1 MKKLSTILA
10 AGILAFF
17 FSSQIGASG
26 IFAQTGTGGTSFMA
40 EAIEHA
46 EIARKHKAH
55 AEHIHDHAK
64 ESLEYVKK
72 AEIEAI
78 EHRNTEG
85 RVHITSAIQHLV
97 EAIRH
102 AKIGHATIASE
113 YVTDALEDMQ
123 KFMTK

>member
-1 MKKLSTILA
+1 MKNISTILA
-10 AGILAFF
+10 AGVLAFF
-17 FSSQIGASG
+17 FSSQISASG
-26 IFAQTGTGGTSFMA
+26 IFSKTGTGGTSSMA

-46 EIARKHKAH
+46 EIAKKHKAH

-78 EHRNTEG
+78 EHGNSKG

-102 AKIGHATIASE
+102 AKIGHAAIAVE
-113 YVTDALEDMQ
+113 YVTDALEDMHQ
-123 KFMTK
+123 FMNM